1 MGGLKWIG
9 GLAVAGAAFVAV
21 PEAEANTQRSCT
33 VDSVA
38 VIDARMH
45 IKCAPIPT
53 IGHTQAIYYFAMN
66 LSEGPAKVQSV
77 IALAIAAKQQGK
89 PMVLWFD
96 MNDYKS
102 VPGCAGSN
110 CRKLRGAA
118 ME

>member
-1 MGGLKWIG
+1 MNKLSWIG
-9 GLAVAGAAFVAV
+9 GLVVAGAAFVAV
-21 PEAEANTQRSCT
+21 PEAKANTQRNCA

-45 IKCAPIPT
+45 IKCAPIPGV
-53 IGHTQAIYYFAMN
+53 GHSYAIYYFAMN
-66 LSEGPAKVQSV
+66 LSEGPAKVQSL
-77 IALAIAAKQQGK
+77 IALAIAAKQARK

-96 MNDYKS
+96 MEDYKS